1 MSALEDPEPLKHSS
15 APTPAGTRLER
26 TAWWVLALYGLTLVL
41 HTVPWYHPGYRVPV
55 QLASTVLLVASALA
69 IVLVLMPAYVR
80 HRQWGRALAGL
91 CAGTALI
98 VGTGHAHA
106 WRMAWTDHLLQT
118 HHCHENT
125 QVSSARVLGGLVR
138 AGGLGAGDGAE
149 FINSTHCLLVVCQ
162 EELFRCP
169 RPSLTND
176 VHRP

>member
-1 MSALEDPEPLKHSS
+1 MTLSPVNCRH
-15 APTPAGTRLER
+15 TPAPGHTRPLR
-26 TAWWVLALYGLTLVL
+26 LAWWAVLLHALSLGLLV
-41 HTVPWYHPGYRVPV
+41 VPWYHPVYRLPV
-55 QLASTVLLVASALA
+55 QLLNLALLVTSALA